1 MVNYCKL
8 CGADL
13 TPTKELKL
21 MTWEEFVDWA
31 KELNAEIKEKY
42 IKLCDCFFWK
52 DGTITNSWGDTM
64 AENRSYE
71 QMQIIIENLI

>member
-21 MTWEEFVDWA
+21 MTWKEFVDWA
-31 KELNAEIKEKY
+31 KELNAEIEERY
-42 IKLCDCFFWK
+42 IKICGCFFWK
-52 DGTITNSWGDTM
+52 DGTITRSDIM

>member
-31 KELNAEIKEKY
+31 KELNAEIEERY
-42 IKLCDCFFWK
+42 IKICGCFFWK
-52 DGTITNSWGDTM
+52 DGTITRDNIIS
-64 AENRSYE
+64 ENRSYE